1 MVTMMQSCFRFP
13 GFCTKACTLSYDDGM
28 IEDVRLV
35 EIMRKYGIKGTF
47 NLNSRNLE
55 SGLDTMVS
63 LDAAKELYRDGME
76 VALHGYRHIVLPA
89 FPSQV
94 GIWDVFSNREHL
106 EKNFGRAA
114 RGYAYPCGEYND
126 EVKEMLKA
134 AGVVYARTAASTESF
149 DMPTDW
155 LELNPTCHHNN
166 PRLFELVDEFL
177 ASPVTNSYR
186 NRKTMLFYLWG
197 HSYEFTKHNN
207 WDVIERFCRK
217 MSESDDVWF
226 ATNLEIYNYIEAF
239 KRIVISADGSFVYNP
254 TSTKIYMRF
263 LGPDFSVE
271 PGATV
276 KIPKD

>member
-1 MVTMMQSCFRFP
+1 MWQSCFRFP
-13 GFCTKACTLSYDDGM
+13 GFRKKACTLSYDDGM

-35 EIMRKYGIKGTF
+35 EIMRKYGVKGTF
-47 NLNSRNLE
+47 NLNSKNLE
-55 SGLDTMVS
+55 SGADTMLS
-63 LDAAKELYRDGME
+63 LDAAKELYGDDME
-76 VALHGYRHIVLPA
+76 VALHGYKHIVLPA

-106 EKNFGRAA
+106 EKNFKKMV

-134 AGVVYARTAASTESF
+134 AGVVYARTGVSTESF
-149 DMPTDW
+149 DMPADW

-166 PRLFELVDEFL
+166 PRLFELVGEFL
-177 ASPVTNSYR
+177 ASPVPNSYQ
-186 NRKTMLFYLWG
+186 NRKPILFYLWG
-197 HSYEFTKHNN
+197 HSYEFTRHNN

-226 ATNLEIYNYIEAF
+226 ATNLEIYNYVEAF
-239 KRIVISADGSFVYNP
+239 KRIIISADGSYVYNP

-263 LGPDFSVE
+263 FGPDFIVE
-271 PGATV
+271 PGETV
-276 KIPKD
+276 RIPKD